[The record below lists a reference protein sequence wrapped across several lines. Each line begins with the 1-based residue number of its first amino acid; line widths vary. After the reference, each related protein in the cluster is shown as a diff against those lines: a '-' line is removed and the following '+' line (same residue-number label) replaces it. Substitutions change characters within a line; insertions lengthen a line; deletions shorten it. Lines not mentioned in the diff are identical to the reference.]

1 MSDTDEIKSR
11 INIVDFIG
19 KRVTLK
25 KTGRNYK
32 GLCPFHNEK
41 TPSFIVSPERQ
52 TFHCFGCGKG
62 GDILAFVMEYDHVD
76 FVEALEELAE
86 VTGVKLTR
94 RVGDTP
100 EVKLKQKIFEVNHL
114 ASEYYQYILT
124 KHKLG
129 ENARDYLKRRGFRIN
144 QLKRSGWGIARTA
157 GKRSLPI

>member
-62 GDILAFVMEYDHVD
+62 GDILAFVMEIGRASCR
-76 FVEALEELAE
+76 E
-86 VTGVKLTR
+86 
-94 RVGDTP
+94 RV
-100 EVKLKQKIFEVNHL
+100 
-114 ASEYYQYILT
+114 
-124 KHKLG
+124 
-129 ENARDYLKRRGFRIN
+129 
-144 QLKRSGWGIARTA
+144 
-157 GKRSLPI
+157 

>member
-1 MSDTDEIKSR
+1 MSDADEIKSH

-76 FVEALEELAE
+76 FVEALAEMAEE
-86 VTGVKLTR
+86 TGVKLTR
-94 RVGDTP
+94 RVWVTKRVATSSTA
-100 EVKLKQKIFEVNHL
+100 ESLK
-114 ASEYYQYILT
+114 
-124 KHKLG
+124 G
-129 ENARDYLKRRGFRIN
+129 P
-144 QLKRSGWGIARTA
+144 LKRSGWGTVRTA
-157 GKRSLPI
+157 GILCRLI